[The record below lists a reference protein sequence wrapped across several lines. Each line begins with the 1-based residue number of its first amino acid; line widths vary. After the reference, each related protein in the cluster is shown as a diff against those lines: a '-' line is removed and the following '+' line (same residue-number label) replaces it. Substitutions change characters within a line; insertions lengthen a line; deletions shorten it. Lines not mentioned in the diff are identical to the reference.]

1 MSANHYRLVGEGARE
16 DAAEQIWQ
24 EYTSSEYRHA
34 KTPDRLGNGPPAQT
48 AALTALLVLADYA
61 DASNRT
67 YEEILRYLLWT
78 YPTSMLSHLPA
89 QLKNKVTTGKTYWN
103 SLV

>member
-1 MSANHYRLVGEGARE
+1 M
-16 DAAEQIWQ
+16 
-24 EYTSSEYRHA
+24 
-34 KTPDRLGNGPPAQT
+34 
-48 AALTALLVLADYA
+48 LTDYA

-89 QLKNKVTTGKTYWN
+89 QLKNKVTTGNTYWN

>member
-1 MSANHYRLVGEGARE
+1 MSTTTPRRRSARQR
-16 DAAEQIWQ
+16 AVC
-24 EYTSSEYRHA
+24 
-34 KTPDRLGNGPPAQT
+34 
-48 AALTALLVLADYA
+48 AALTALLGVLTDYA